1 MLWIKMKQT
10 RAFHYH
16 QEIFGVRLF
25 TDEGELLDNVE
36 IFNNGFEASK
46 VLLIDN
52 VSDIDTEF
60 VRWGKMQSGG
70 APIQYA
76 FRGDFQHILF
86 HGADIQ
92 IELPRDADLISRV
105 HHSMR
110 CADEDYSYWYEYDLR
125 GV

>member
-86 HGADIQ
+86 HGADIR
-92 IELPRDADLISRV
+92 INLPADLISRV
-105 HHSMR
+105 QHLIR
-110 CADEDYSYWYEYDLR
+110 CADENDIYWYEYA
-125 GV
+125 VK